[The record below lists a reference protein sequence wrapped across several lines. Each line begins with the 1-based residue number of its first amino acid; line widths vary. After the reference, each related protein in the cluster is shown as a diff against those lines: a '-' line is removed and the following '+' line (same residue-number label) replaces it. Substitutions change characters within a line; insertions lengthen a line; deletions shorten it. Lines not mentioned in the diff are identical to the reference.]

1 MKKLLSVVLAVIM
14 TMSVLA
20 VAAIPAFA
28 VESPTATTATNKGV
42 TTQVNGV
49 VNTKD
54 VIYSA
59 AQSNPYSVTFKY
71 TGAGTLIGWEENMK
85 ALGFVKGVDYD
96 YTAVENKDGTFTVT
110 FISDKAKA
118 AYENG
123 DVIVNALVKFDSTT
137 SAATTKKNDSS
148 KSPETGI
155 ATSVIAGSIAVAGA
169 GIAVLSATKKKDA
182 E

>member
-20 VAAIPAFA
+20 AAAIPALA

-59 AQSNPYSVTFKY
+59 AQNDPYSVTFKY
-71 TGAGTLIGWEENMK
+71 TGEGTLIGWEENMK
-85 ALGFVKGVDYD
+85 ALGFTKDVDY
-96 YTAVENKDGTFTVT
+96 TTVENKDGTFTVT
-110 FISDKAKA
+110 FISDKAKT

-123 DVIVNALVKFDSTT
+123 EVIVNALVKFDSTT
-137 SAATTKKNDSS
+137 KADTTKKNDSS

>member
-14 TMSVLA
+14 SVSVLA
-20 VAAIPAFA
+20 AAAIPALA
-28 VESPTATTATNKGV
+28 VESPTATTAVSKGI
-42 TTQVNGV
+42 TTPVNGV

-54 VIYSA
+54 VRYSA
-59 AQSNPYSVTFKY
+59 ASSNPYSVTFKY
-71 TGAGTLIGWEENMK
+71 TGAGQLLGWEENMK

-96 YTAVENKDGTFTVT
+96 YTAVENSDKTFTVT

-123 DVIVNALVKFDSTT
+123 DVIVNALVKFDG
-137 SAATTKKNDSS
+137 TTKPVSTNDSQ
-148 KSPETGI
+148 KSPGTGI
-155 ATSVIAGSIAVAGA
+155 AASVIAGSIAVAGA